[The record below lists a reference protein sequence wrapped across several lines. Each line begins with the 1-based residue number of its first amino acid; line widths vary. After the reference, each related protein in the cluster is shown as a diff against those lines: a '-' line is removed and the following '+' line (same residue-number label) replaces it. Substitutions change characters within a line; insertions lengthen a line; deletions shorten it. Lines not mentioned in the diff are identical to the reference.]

1 MRGAEPKLTPAVEII
16 LLVVG
21 PTQVD
26 YAKAGLADFAQR
38 IGHYAKFRTESVRDR
53 AAQHAFLKPGDLLV
67 LLDERGNHL
76 KSVELAQRLQK
87 WMNSG
92 PKRILFAVG
101 DAYGFS
107 TEFRAQAQY
116 ELALSKMTFPH
127 DLVRVLFAEQLY
139 RALSILRNE
148 PYHHEG

>member
-1 MRGAEPKLTPAVEII
+1 MHRAEPKLTPAVEII

-26 YAKAGLADFAQR
+26 YAKSGLADFSKR
-38 IGHYAKFRTESVRDR
+38 ISHYSKFRSESVRDR
-53 AAQHAFLKPGDLLV
+53 GAQLAFLKPGDLLV
-67 LLDERGNHL
+67 LLDERGQHL
-76 KSVELAQRLQK
+76 KSTEFAERIQK

-92 PKRILFAVG
+92 PKRLIFAVG

-107 TEFRAQAQY
+107 DEFRAQAQY

-127 DLVRVLFAEQLY
+127 DLVRVLFVEQLY
-139 RALSILRNE
+139 RALTILRNE

>member
-53 AAQHAFLKPGDLLV
+53 
-67 LLDERGNHL
+67 
-76 KSVELAQRLQK
+76 
-87 WMNSG
+87 
-92 PKRILFAVG
+92 
-101 DAYGFS
+101 
-107 TEFRAQAQY
+107 
-116 ELALSKMTFPH
+116 
-127 DLVRVLFAEQLY
+127 
-139 RALSILRNE
+139 
-148 PYHHEG
+148 